1 MVSWRVGGVFHPTTN
16 TAYVPDY
23 WKVDLMTSY
32 KVTKNSTLQLNIY
45 NLTDAK
51 YFAQY
56 YQGHAVPA
64 SGRWAML
71 SYRVHFTPED
81 APKPIKPVGYFK

>member
-1 MVSWRVGGVFHPTTN
+1 
-16 TAYVPDY
+16 VPDY

-32 KVTKNSTLQLNIY
+32 KVAKNATLQFNIY
-45 NLTDAK
+45 NLTDEL

-64 SGRWAML
+64 SGRWASV
-71 SYRVHFTPED
+71 SYRVRFTPD
-81 APKPIKPVGYFK
+81 DLPKETPPGRVASR